1 VVASRVPRAAA
12 WRPAVRTALARSLID
27 AARRAERA
35 LRRRWSDAD
44 VTVVKAAP
52 ADAILAQA
60 RKRRAQAIVLG
71 SRGLGRLR
79 RLVVGSVSRAV
90 IRRAHPG
97 PGGRV
102 TLLAVV
108 EPLRSTSISR
118 LPRLVSATLRRE
130 LAAVERRR
138 RRSARR
144 AVQAAARRLAQVG
157 WSVRSEVARGVPLHE
172 LLRAASGRRVDV
184 LVVGARG
191 VSGVERLL
199 LGSVAEG
206 VLSESP
212 VPVLIVK

>member
-1 VVASRVPRAAA
+1 
-12 WRPAVRTALARSLID
+12 
-27 AARRAERA
+27 
-35 LRRRWSDAD
+35 
-44 VTVVKAAP
+44 VKAAP

-90 IRRAHPG
+90 IRRATGAVLVVKGRRRKAAHLMIASDGSPGSRRAVAFASRLHPG